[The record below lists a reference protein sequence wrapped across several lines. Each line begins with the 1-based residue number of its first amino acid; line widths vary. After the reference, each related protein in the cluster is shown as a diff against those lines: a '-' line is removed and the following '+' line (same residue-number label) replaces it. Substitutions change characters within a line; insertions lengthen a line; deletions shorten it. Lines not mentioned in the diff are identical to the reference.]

1 MADVIWSLEALQ
13 DVTEVLRTA
22 ERTSAAYANSIGHEI
37 NASAD
42 LLASQPRIGS
52 KVPEYDRDDIR
63 EWIVRRWR
71 LIYRIRDENVEFV
84 SFVDVNRRLPRTP
97 PG

>member
-1 MADVIWSLEALQ
+1 MAEVIWSLEVLQ
-13 DVTEVLRTA
+13 DVTDVLRTA
-22 ERTSAAYANSIGHEI
+22 ERTSATYANSIGHEI
-37 NASAD
+37 NAAAD
-42 LLASQPRIGS
+42 LLVGQPRIGG

-71 LIYRIRDENVEFV
+71 LIYRIRGENVELV
-84 SFVDVNRRLPRTP
+84 SFVDANRRLPRTP